1 VFHNNHIFIMKRK
14 LTLIEGTMYAGGKTP
29 VNVVA
34 GIKIKGI
41 IYEKNLLIATTKIQE
56 RHPLLKVN
64 VLEDEK
70 TGIPYFVKQ
79 NPIQNIPIHV
89 LERITDDD
97 WKKESITQCL
107 IPFEVKN
114 TPLVRLVWLK
124 SSVIS
129 ELIFVAHHCICD
141 GMSILNLIDETLLLL
156 DNPCAEIG
164 TYSSFS
170 SISEFIPKPIINKK
184 INTLKVFL
192 FSKLAEL
199 LFLTTAR
206 KREITRK
213 SPYLVHWKLD
223 RENSTSILQRCKEKG
238 VSVNAILCAAFVQAF
253 RSTESIK
260 SFSKLY
266 CAVDTRKFIP
276 QIKSDTM
283 FAFPILIALNTRNN
297 KKTNLWDQAQWLKE
311 ELLTKINKFNI
322 SNLLMF
328 SECLM
333 PLLPKMTKYAKDD
346 RGSHDFTLSNMGN
359 VKLKEN
365 YGSIEVEALYS
376 PATIFPFGNP
386 STLSITT
393 FRGQVDFIFTSDES
407 FIKYDVAVLLK
418 DNAMKFLKSAID

>member
-1 VFHNNHIFIMKRK
+1 MKRK

-34 GIKIKGI
+34 SIKIKGI
-41 IYEKNLLIATTKIQE
+41 IYEKNLLIAATKIQN

-64 VLEDEK
+64 VLEDEG

-79 NPIQNIPIHV
+79 NPTQNIPICI

-97 WKKESITQCL
+97 WKKESISQCL
-107 IPFEVKN
+107 IPFDVKN
-114 TPLVRLVWLK
+114 TPLIRLVWLK
-124 SSVIS
+124 SSAIS

-170 SISEFIPKPIINKK
+170 SISEFIPKSIVDKK
-184 INTLKVFL
+184 INTLKIFL
-192 FSKLAEL
+192 FSKLAKL
-199 LFLTTAR
+199 VFLTTA
-206 KREITRK
+206 KKKEVTRK
-213 SPYLVHWKLD
+213 NPYLIHWKLD
-223 RENSTSILQRCKEKG
+223 LENSTSILQRCKKKG
-238 VSVNAILCAAFVQAF
+238 VSVNAVLCAAFVQAF
-253 RSTESIK
+253 KSTETIK

-283 FAFPILIALNTRNN
+283 FGYPILIALNTRNN
-297 KKTNLWDQAQWLKE
+297 KKTNLWDQAHWLKE

-333 PLLPKMTKYAKDD
+333 PLLPKMIKYAKDD
-346 RGSHDFTLSNMGN
+346 RGNHDFTLSNMGN

-365 YGSIEVEALYS
+365 YGSIEVETLYS

-407 FIKYDVAVLLK
+407 FIKYDVAVSLK
-418 DNAMKFLKSAID
+418 DNAMKFLKSAIDS